1 MAFTN
6 VNIGTAPDSGDGD
19 TIRNAFILVNNNFLV
34 ISNAMSITGSNV
46 VANGI
51 FTINVSSTGNA
62 LRITQTGAGNSLVV
76 EDETNPDSTPFVVDA
91 TGNVGIGVSTSA
103 NKLTVNGTSSF
114 LANITVTGALS
125 VSNLTLTTN
134 SANIGTAVYVVSGGN
149 VGISNTA
156 PDAKLAVTGT
166 ANVSGNVIIGGGLT
180 SANLTT
186 TTNTTTHGTAL
197 YIVAGGNVGISNTA
211 PDAKLAVTGTANI
224 SGNVTIS
231 SNTLNLGTSTSAA
244 NGYTYLPNGL
254 KLNWGWVSANNS
266 TGGNATFTSAY
277 TTNAWVVT
285 ATSNSTVATYQA
297 AVIGTN
303 NTVAQIRTA
312 NAASTNVFWTA
323 IGT

>member
-166 ANVSGNVIIGGGLT
+166 AN
-180 SANLTT
+180 
-186 TTNTTTHGTAL
+186 
-197 YIVAGGNVGISNTA
+197 
-211 PDAKLAVTGTANI
+211 I

-266 TGGNATFTSAY
+266 TGGNATFSSAY